1 MTGVVLG
8 ASLVDLST
16 VSLPFTVADM
26 VSAGMAILGLV
37 AGFVLLSLAFQFVP
51 RFIAVIKS
59 SWGGG
64 RR

>member
-1 MTGVVLG
+1 MNSMVLG
-8 ASLVDLST
+8 ASLVDLSS

-26 VSAGMAILGLV
+26 VTAGMALIGLV

-51 RFIAVIKS
+51 RFISMIRS